1 MVLNTTTES
10 KVGLNKRFQYLT
22 KNSLSSLRL
31 AVDEQDEGDVVDVD
45 EEGGEGHI
53 GYVTIVR
60 LGQHYARIISYC
72 ISETVL
78 VL

>member
-1 MVLNTTTES
+1 MVLDT
-10 KVGLNKRFQYLT
+10 NKRLQYLT
-22 KNSLSSLRL
+22 KYSLSSLRL
-31 AVDEQDEGDVVDVD
+31 AVDEEDEEDMVDVD
-45 EEGGEGHI
+45 EEGGQGHV
-53 GYVTIVR
+53 GHVTIVR

>member
-1 MVLNTTTES
+1 MILNTYTES
-10 KVGLNKRFQYLT
+10 IISLNNRFQYLT
-22 KNSLSSLRL
+22 ENSLSSLRL

-45 EEGGEGHI
+45 EEGGQGHV
-53 GYVTIVR
+53 GHVTIVR

>member
-1 MVLNTTTES
+1 M
-10 KVGLNKRFQYLT
+10 
-22 KNSLSSLRL
+22 RL
-31 AVDEQDEGDVVDVD
+31 AVDEKDEEDVVDVD
-45 EEGGEGHI
+45 EEGGQRHVGH
-53 GYVTIVR
+53 VTIVR

>member
-1 MVLNTTTES
+1 MVLNKYTES
-10 KVGLNKRFQYLT
+10 KVGLNKRLQYLT

-31 AVDEQDEGDVVDVD
+31 AVDEQDEEDVVDVD

-53 GYVTIVR
+53 GHVKIVI
-60 LGQHYARIISYC
+60 LGQHYAQIISSC
-72 ISETVL
+72 ISETML

>member
-1 MVLNTTTES
+1 M
-10 KVGLNKRFQYLT
+10 
-22 KNSLSSLRL
+22 RL

-45 EEGGEGHI
+45 EEGGQGHI
-53 GYVTIVR
+53 GHVPIVR
-60 LGQHYARIISYC
+60 LGQHYARIIRNW